1 MRSPIVLALA
11 VVIVSAR
18 AGAQD
23 ARAWEVDHLATLD
36 AATVA
41 LVVPASTDGAPTR
54 IRVRGTI
61 DSTLDGAELDAVSV
75 RHGGALDHALGAP
88 LVLSPGAEVV
98 QSDAALHRYV
108 IEAPPG
114 TPIRAA
120 LAISRLAAAH
130 LVTATELR
138 ESLRGALEVEILR
151 RPPIAPMAAT
161 RGVEGESPALGASA
175 LALVLALVGLSWLSR
190 REPEEAVLLRRA
202 RRAREAIEARVRA
215 LGPAHHGIA
224 TSATGLETS
233 VRGARVHLAKLDAA
247 LGASRWTRSDAARAE
262 RDRLAIR
269 RASVRADLERMT
281 GELES
286 ALVRLAA
293 IEAERL
299 AEPDLDAIARR
310 LRDEVELG
318 EEVERA
324 VARM

>member
-114 TPIRAA
+114 
-120 LAISRLAAAH
+120 S
-130 LVTATELR
+130 
-138 ESLRGALEVEILR
+138 EVEVVDFGSNTGTVF
-151 RPPIAPMAAT
+151 A
-161 RGVEGESPALGASA
+161 VKGEAGEP
-175 LALVLALVGLSWLSR
+175 LAVVWLSD
-190 REPEEAVLLRRA
+190 EGSEEL
-202 RRAREAIEARVRA
+202 
-215 LGPAHHGIA
+215 
-224 TSATGLETS
+224 
-233 VRGARVHLAKLDAA
+233 
-247 LGASRWTRSDAARAE
+247 
-262 RDRLAIR
+262 
-269 RASVRADLERMT
+269 
-281 GELES
+281 
-286 ALVRLAA
+286 
-293 IEAERL
+293 
-299 AEPDLDAIARR
+299 
-310 LRDEVELG
+310 
-318 EEVERA
+318 
-324 VARM
+324 